1 MIQTLAISGYRS
13 IRDTVL
19 PLHGLDVVTGA
30 NGTGKSNLYRALRLL
45 ASAGDGDVVGSLAR
59 DGGLS
64 STLWAGPEH
73 VSRAMVDGSVPVQ
86 GTRRSGPISLRLGFA
101 TDTLGYLVDLG
112 IPQPSTT
119 LFGRDPE
126 IKREQIFAGALA
138 KPSSLLVDRHGPAV
152 RVRDGSWRP
161 IGRTL
166 GTSESILTEFSDA
179 DATPEVL
186 RVRGQVRGWRF
197 YDQFRTDREAPA
209 RAPQVGTRTPVLG
222 HDGADLAAAVQTIIE
237 SGGRNRLDAAVDD
250 AFPGSVLRVRA
261 DDGVFRLELEQPG
274 MLRPLSAGELSDGTL
289 RYLLLVAALLTPRPP
304 ELMVLNEPETSLHGD
319 LLPQLARLITAA
331 SADTQLVV
339 VSHARP
345 LIEAM
350 LEAGEVHE
358 HRLVKRLG
366 ETTIEDEG
374 LLSTPPWA
382 WPSR

>member
-197 YDQFRTDREAPA
+197 YDQFRTDRDAPA

-237 SGGRNRLDAAVDD
+237 SGGRDRLDAAVDD

-289 RYLLLVAALLTPRPP
+289 RYVLLVAALLTPRPP

-366 ETTIEDEG
+366 ETTIEDQG

>member
-73 VSRAMVDGSVPVQ
+73 VSHAMVDGSVPVQ

-237 SGGRNRLDAAVDD
+237 SGARDRLDAAVDD

-261 DDGVFRLELEQPG
+261 DDGVFQLELEQPG

-366 ETTIEDEG
+366 ETTVEDQG
-374 LLSTPPWA
+374 LLSTPPWT

>member
-1 MIQTLAISGYRS
+1 MLQTLAISGYRS

-101 TDTLGYLVDLG
+101 TDTLGYLIDLG
-112 IPQPSTT
+112 VPQPSTT

-237 SGGRNRLDAAVDD
+237 SGGRDRLDAAVDD

-331 SADTQLVV
+331 SANTQLVV

-366 ETTIEDEG
+366 ETTVEDQG

>member
-86 GTRRSGPISLRLGFA
+86 GTRRTGPISLRLGFA

-197 YDQFRTDREAPA
+197 YDQFRTDRDAPA

-237 SGGRNRLDAAVDD
+237 SGGRDRLDAAVDD

-366 ETTIEDEG
+366 ETTVEDQG
-374 LLSTPPWA
+374 LLSTPPWS

>member
-366 ETTIEDEG
+366 ETTVEDQG

>member
-73 VSRAMVDGSVPVQ
+73 LSHAMVDGSVPVQ

-101 TDTLGYLVDLG
+101 TDTLGYLIDLG

-237 SGGRNRLDAAVDD
+237 SGARDRLDAAVDD

-366 ETTIEDEG
+366 ETTVEDQG

>member
-19 PLHGLDVVTGA
+19 QLHGLDVVTGA

-101 TDTLGYLVDLG
+101 TDTLGYLIDLG

-126 IKREQIFAGALA
+126 IKLEQIFAGALA

-197 YDQFRTDREAPA
+197 YDQFRTDRDAPA

-237 SGGRNRLDAAVDD
+237 SGGRDRLDAAVDD

-366 ETTIEDEG
+366 ETTVEDQG

>member
-1 MIQTLAISGYRS
+1 MLQTLAIAGYRS

-19 PLHGLDVVTGA
+19 PLHGLDVVTGS
-30 NGTGKSNLYRALRLL
+30 NGSGKSNLYRALRLL

-73 VSRAMVDGSVPVQ
+73 VQHAAVDGGTPIR
-86 GTRRSGPISLRLGFA
+86 GTRRSGPVSLLLGFA

-112 IPQPSTT
+112 IPQPSCT

-138 KPSSLLVDRHGPAV
+138 KPSSLLVDRQGPAV

-161 IGRTL
+161 AGRAL
-166 GTSESILTEFSDA
+166 GVSESILTEFSDA

-186 RVRGQVRGWRF
+186 RIRSQVRGWRF
-197 YDQFRTDREAPA
+197 YDQFRTDRDAPA

-222 HDGADLAAAVQTIIE
+222 HDGSDLAAAVETIIE
-237 SGGRNRLDAAVDD
+237 SGGVDRLDAAVDE
-250 AFPGSVLRVRA
+250 AFPGSRLRVRA
-261 DDGVFRLELEQPG
+261 DDAVFRLEFEQPG

-304 ELMVLNEPETSLHGD
+304 ELMVLNEPETSLHGE
-319 LLPQLARLITAA
+319 LLPHLARLITAA
-331 SADTQLVV
+331 SADTQLIV

-345 LIEAM
+345 LIDAM
-350 LEAGEVHE
+350 LEAGDVHE
-358 HRLVKRLG
+358 HRLVKQLG
-366 ETTIEDEG
+366 ETLVADQG

>member
-86 GTRRSGPISLRLGFA
+86 GTRRTGPISLRLGFA

-112 IPQPSTT
+112 IPEPSTT

-197 YDQFRTDREAPA
+197 YDQFRTDRDAPA

-237 SGGRNRLDAAVDD
+237 SGGRDRLDAAVDD

-366 ETTIEDEG
+366 ETTVEDQG

>member
-86 GTRRSGPISLRLGFA
+86 GTRRSGPIGLRLGFA
-101 TDTLGYLVDLG
+101 TDTLGYLIDLG

-166 GTSESILTEFSDA
+166 GSSESILTEFSDA

-209 RAPQVGTRTPVLG
+209 RAPQVGTRTPILG

-237 SGGRNRLDAAVDD
+237 SGGRDRLDAAVDD

-350 LEAGEVHE
+350 LDAGEVHE

-366 ETTIEDEG
+366 ETTVQDQG

>member
-1 MIQTLAISGYRS
+1 MLQTLAISGYRS

-73 VSRAMVDGSVPVQ
+73 VSRAMVDGGVPVQ

-138 KPSSLLVDRHGPAV
+138 KPSSLLVDRQGPAV

-161 IGRTL
+161 IGRAL
-166 GTSESILTEFSDA
+166 ATSESILTEFSDA

-237 SGGRNRLDAAVDD
+237 SGGRDRLDAAVDD

-366 ETTIEDEG
+366 ETTIEDQG

-382 WPSR
+382 WPPR

>member
-86 GTRRSGPISLRLGFA
+86 GTRRTGPISLRLGFA

-237 SGGRNRLDAAVDD
+237 SGARDRLDAAIDD

-366 ETTIEDEG
+366 ETTVEDQG

>member
-152 RVRDGSWRP
+152 RVRNGSWRP

-237 SGGRNRLDAAVDD
+237 SGGRDRLDAAVDD

-366 ETTIEDEG
+366 ETTVEDQG

>member
-86 GTRRSGPISLRLGFA
+86 GTRRTGPISLRLGFA

-161 IGRTL
+161 IGRAL

-197 YDQFRTDREAPA
+197 YDQFRTDRDAPA

-237 SGGRNRLDAAVDD
+237 SGGRDRLDAAVDD

-366 ETTIEDEG
+366 ETTVEDQG

>member
-86 GTRRSGPISLRLGFA
+86 GTRRTGPISLRLGFA

-237 SGGRNRLDAAVDD
+237 SGGRDRLDAAVDD

-366 ETTIEDEG
+366 ETTIEDQG

>member
-73 VSRAMVDGSVPVQ
+73 VSHAMVDGSVPVQ

-101 TDTLGYLVDLG
+101 TDTLGYLIDLG

-179 DATPEVL
+179 DTTPEVL

-237 SGGRNRLDAAVDD
+237 SGARDRIGAAVDD

-366 ETTIEDEG
+366 ETTVEDQG

>member
-101 TDTLGYLVDLG
+101 TDTLGYLIDLG

-197 YDQFRTDREAPA
+197 YDQFRTDRDAPA

-237 SGGRNRLDAAVDD
+237 SGGRDRLDAAVDD

-366 ETTIEDEG
+366 ETTVEDQG

>member
-73 VSRAMVDGSVPVQ
+73 VSHAMVDGSVPVQ

-237 SGGRNRLDAAVDD
+237 SGARDRLDAAVDD

-366 ETTIEDEG
+366 ETTVEDQG
-374 LLSTPPWA
+374 LLSTPPWT

>member
-73 VSRAMVDGSVPVQ
+73 VSHAMVDGSVPVQ

-101 TDTLGYLVDLG
+101 TDTLGYLIDLG

-222 HDGADLAAAVQTIIE
+222 HDGADLAAAVETIIE
-237 SGGRNRLDAAVDD
+237 SGARDRLDAAVDD

-345 LIEAM
+345 LIAAM

-366 ETTIEDEG
+366 ETTVEDQG
-374 LLSTPPWA
+374 LLSTPPWT

>member
-86 GTRRSGPISLRLGFA
+86 GTRRTGPISLRLGFA

-237 SGGRNRLDAAVDD
+237 SGGRDRLDAAVDD
-250 AFPGSVLRVRA
+250 AFPDSVLRVRA

-366 ETTIEDEG
+366 ETTVEDQG

-382 WPSR
+382 WPPR

>member
-73 VSRAMVDGSVPVQ
+73 LSHAMVDGSVPVQ

-101 TDTLGYLVDLG
+101 TDTLGYLIDLG

-186 RVRGQVRGWRF
+186 RVRGQVRDWRF

-222 HDGADLAAAVQTIIE
+222 HDGSDLAAAVQTIIE
-237 SGGRNRLDAAVDD
+237 SGGRDRLDAAVDD

-366 ETTIEDEG
+366 ETTVEDQG

>member
-86 GTRRSGPISLRLGFA
+86 GTRRTGPISLRLGFA

-179 DATPEVL
+179 DATPEVI

-237 SGGRNRLDAAVDD
+237 SGGRDRLDAAVDD
-250 AFPGSVLRVRA
+250 AFPSSVLRVRA

-345 LIEAM
+345 LIESM

-366 ETTIEDEG
+366 ETTVEDQG

>member
-1 MIQTLAISGYRS
+1 MLQTLAISGYRS

-73 VSRAMVDGSVPVQ
+73 VSRAMVDGGVPVQ

-138 KPSSLLVDRHGPAV
+138 KPSSLLVDRQGPAV

-161 IGRTL
+161 IGRAL
-166 GTSESILTEFSDA
+166 ATSESILTEFSDA

-209 RAPQVGTRTPVLG
+209 RAPQVATRTPVLG

-237 SGGRNRLDAAVDD
+237 SGGRDRLDAAVDD

-366 ETTIEDEG
+366 ETTIEDQG

-382 WPSR
+382 WPAR

>member
-73 VSRAMVDGSVPVQ
+73 VSHAMVDGSVPVQ

-101 TDTLGYLVDLG
+101 TDTLGYLIDLG

-237 SGGRNRLDAAVDD
+237 SGGRDRLDAAVDD

-366 ETTIEDEG
+366 ETTVEDQG

>member
-197 YDQFRTDREAPA
+197 YDQFRTDRESPA

-237 SGGRNRLDAAVDD
+237 SGGRDRLDAAVDD
-250 AFPGSVLRVRA
+250 AFPGSVLRVRV

-366 ETTIEDEG
+366 ETTVEDQG

>member
-86 GTRRSGPISLRLGFA
+86 GTRRTGPISLRLGFA

-138 KPSSLLVDRHGPAV
+138 KPSSLLVDRQGPAV

-161 IGRTL
+161 VGRTL

-197 YDQFRTDREAPA
+197 YDQFRTDRDAPA

-237 SGGRNRLDAAVDD
+237 SGGRDRLDAAVDD

-366 ETTIEDEG
+366 ETTVEDQG

>member
-237 SGGRNRLDAAVDD
+237 SGGRDRLDAAVDD

-366 ETTIEDEG
+366 ETTIEDQG

>member
-73 VSRAMVDGSVPVQ
+73 VSHAMVDGSVPVQ

-101 TDTLGYLVDLG
+101 TDTLGYLIDLG

-237 SGGRNRLDAAVDD
+237 SGARDRLDAAVDD

-366 ETTIEDEG
+366 ETTVEDQG
-374 LLSTPPWA
+374 LLSTPPWT

>member
-86 GTRRSGPISLRLGFA
+86 GTRRTGPISLRLGFA

-197 YDQFRTDREAPA
+197 YDQFRTDRDAPA

-237 SGGRNRLDAAVDD
+237 SGGRDRLDVAVDD

-350 LEAGEVHE
+350 LGAGEVHE

-366 ETTIEDEG
+366 ETTVEDQG

>member
-366 ETTIEDEG
+366 ETTIEDQG

>member
-86 GTRRSGPISLRLGFA
+86 GTRRTGPISLRLGFA

-237 SGGRNRLDAAVDD
+237 SGGRDRLDAAVDD

-350 LEAGEVHE
+350 LGAGEVHE
-358 HRLVKRLG
+358 HQLVKRLG
-366 ETTIEDEG
+366 ETTVEDQG

>member
-73 VSRAMVDGSVPVQ
+73 VSHAMVDGSVPVQ

-101 TDTLGYLVDLG
+101 TDTLGYLIDLG

-237 SGGRNRLDAAVDD
+237 SGARDRLDAAVDD

-261 DDGVFRLELEQPG
+261 DDGVFRMELEQPG

-319 LLPQLARLITAA
+319 LLPQLARLITTA

-366 ETTIEDEG
+366 ETTVEDQG
-374 LLSTPPWA
+374 LLSTPPWT

>member
-138 KPSSLLVDRHGPAV
+138 KPSSLLVDRHGPVV

-237 SGGRNRLDAAVDD
+237 SGGRDRLDAAVDD

-289 RYLLLVAALLTPRPP
+289 RYLLLVAALLT
-304 ELMVLNEPETSLHGD
+304 
-319 LLPQLARLITAA
+319 LAR
-331 SADTQLVV
+331 
-339 VSHARP
+339 
-345 LIEAM
+345 
-350 LEAGEVHE
+350 
-358 HRLVKRLG
+358 
-366 ETTIEDEG
+366 
-374 LLSTPPWA
+374 
-382 WPSR
+382 PSSWC

>member
-237 SGGRNRLDAAVDD
+237 SGGRDRLDAAVDD

-366 ETTIEDEG
+366 ETTVEDQG

>member
-73 VSRAMVDGSVPVQ
+73 VSHAMVDGSVPVQ

-179 DATPEVL
+179 DTTPEVL

-237 SGGRNRLDAAVDD
+237 SGARDHLDAAVDD

-261 DDGVFRLELEQPG
+261 DDGVFQLELEQPG

-331 SADTQLVV
+331 RADTQLVV
-339 VSHARP
+339 VSHARS

-366 ETTIEDEG
+366 ETAVEDQG
-374 LLSTPPWA
+374 LLSTPPWT